1 LEVKNVN
8 KKLVGM
14 VAAVFMVGVIVCA
27 TFCLVQENV
36 RLVNEYNELVEK
48 YNEIVEY
55 LYTKDSGFSVGTTH
69 EIHCRI
75 RMWKSDVLVFD
86 EYHAGA
92 VTDIGDNMTIFWE
105 SGDTDFQVGSMLY
118 AWNISHIGIGNQGTL
133 STTSTASTV
142 LPGEWN
148 RTAITTWDNKIQST
162 INYTTVIYPD
172 AGGPYTADCI
182 GLYPNA
188 TGNFLWAYDTFTEV
202 TGIDETFTISVEF
215 QVSVSH
221 S

>member
-1 LEVKNVN
+1 MEKT
-8 KKLVGM
+8 KKFVGTVAVAFLVG
-14 VAAVFMVGVIVCA
+14 VTVC
-27 TFCLVQENV
+27 TMFYTVQV
-36 RLVNEYNELVEK
+36 VNEYNELVEK
-48 YNEIVEY
+48 YNELVEY
-55 LYTKDSGFSVGTTH
+55 LYTRDSGFSVGTTH

-75 RMWKSDVLVFD
+75 RMWKSGVLVFD

-118 AWNISHIGIGNQGTL
+118 TWNISHIGIGNQGSL
-133 STTSTASTV
+133 STSSVV

-148 RTAITTWDNKIQST
+148 RTAITTWDNKIQSN

-172 AGGPYTADCI
+172 SGGPYTADCI

-202 TGIDETFTISVEF
+202 TGIDETFTITVEF
-215 QVSVSH
+215 QASVSH